1 MIDEASGVT
10 PLASLEMMALPFWA
24 GRSRE
29 AQFLCREFTRIFA
42 KNLKNS
48 CEFAKFV
55 AEVLDL
61 PVKNSRAAIIND
73 ASGVTL
79 PASLGMFN
87 EAGGIIVR
95 RL

>member
-29 AQFLCREFTRIFA
+29 AQFLCREFTRI
-42 KNLKNS
+42 
-48 CEFAKFV
+48 FAKFV